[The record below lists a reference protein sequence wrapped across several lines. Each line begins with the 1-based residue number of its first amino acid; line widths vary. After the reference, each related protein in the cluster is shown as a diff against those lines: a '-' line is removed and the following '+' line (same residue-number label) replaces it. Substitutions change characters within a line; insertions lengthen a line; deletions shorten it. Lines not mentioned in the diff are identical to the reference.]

1 LTDIGTTVG
10 APAAPRHAA
19 VGFERYAVVTFATT
33 QICEDLRK
41 VRAQCAP
48 SGRPLMDAHV
58 TVKGGFLDL
67 RDLDAALRAI
77 GEAVAWAN
85 PFAIRTTDPQVLTR
99 GDRASIVLPLEE
111 SRALRAMHDRLV
123 EALAPHGV
131 HDSQQDLPGAYAP
144 HVTVVQ
150 NVPIDG
156 LERSV
161 RAVEGWRLN
170 YFWTVRDVDLVGL
183 RDGLWQS
190 LRVFRFG
197 RPRPFID

>member
-1 LTDIGTTVG
+1 VTDLGATV
-10 APAAPRHAA
+10 ATQRAPPPAAA
-19 VGFERYAVVTFATT
+19 GFERYAIVAFATT

-41 VRAQCAP
+41 VRAQCAR

-58 TVKGGFLDL
+58 TVKGGFSEL
-67 RDLDAALRAI
+67 RDLTTALRAI
-77 GEAVAWAN
+77 GEAVAGAN
-85 PFAIRTTDPQVLTR
+85 PFAVRTTDPQVLTR

-111 SRALRAMHDRLV
+111 STALRTLHGRLV
-123 EALAPHGV
+123 EALAPHGL
-131 HDSQQDLPGAYAP
+131 HDSEQDRPGGYTP
-144 HVTVVQ
+144 HLTVVQ
-150 NVPIDG
+150 DVEIDG
-156 LERSV
+156 IERSV

-197 RPRPFID
+197 RP

>member
-1 LTDIGTTVG
+1 VTEATVG
-10 APAAPRHAA
+10 TQTAPPPAAA
-19 VGFERYAVVTFATT
+19 GFERYAVVAFATP

-48 SGRPLMDAHV
+48 SGRPLLDAHV
-58 TVKGGFLDL
+58 TVKGGFSDL
-67 RDLDAALRAI
+67 RDLAAARAAI
-77 GEAVAWAN
+77 GAAVAGAN
-85 PFAIRTTDPQVLTR
+85 PFAVRTTDPRVLTR

-111 SRALRAMHDRLV
+111 STSLRTLHGRLV
-123 EALAPHGV
+123 EALAPYAL
-131 HDSQQDLPGAYAP
+131 HDSEQDRPGGYTP

-150 NVPIDG
+150 DVEIDG
-156 LERSV
+156 IEQSV

-183 RDGLWQS
+183 SDGLWRS

-197 RPRPFID
+197 RP

>member
-1 LTDIGTTVG
+1 MTDIGATVG
-10 APAAPRHAA
+10 GQLAPRPAAAD
-19 VGFERYAVVTFATT
+19 FERYAVVTFATT

-58 TVKGGFLDL
+58 TVKGGFSDL
-67 RDLDAALRAI
+67 RELDGPMRAI
-77 GEAVAWAN
+77 DQAVAGVN
-85 PFAIRTTDPQVLTR
+85 PFAVRTTEPQVLTR
-99 GDRASIVLPLEE
+99 GDRASIVLPLED
-111 SRALRAMHDRLV
+111 STALRALHGRLV
-123 EALAPHGV
+123 EALAPYGV
-131 HDSQQDLPGAYAP
+131 HDSQSDQPGAYAP

-150 NVPIDG
+150 DVPIDG
-156 LERSV
+156 LEQSV

-183 RDGLWQS
+183 RDRLWQS

-197 RPRPFID
+197 RL

>member
-1 LTDIGTTVG
+1 VTDVAGTIGLAT
-10 APAAPRHAA
+10 APRPAAI
-19 VGFERYAVVTFATT
+19 GYERYAVVTFATT

-48 SGRPLMDAHV
+48 AAQPLMDAHV
-58 TVKGGFLDL
+58 TVKGDFSDV
-67 RDLDAALRAI
+67 RDLTPALGAI
-77 GEAVAWAN
+77 REAVAGLN

-99 GDRASIVLPLEE
+99 GDRASIQLPLEE
-111 SRALRAMHDRLV
+111 SRVLRLLHGRLV
-123 EALAPHGV
+123 EALAPYGV
-131 HDSQQDLPGAYAP
+131 HGSPQDQPGGYTP

-150 NVPIDG
+150 DIGLDG
-156 LERSV
+156 VERSV

-183 RDGLWQS
+183 RDGLWHS

-197 RPRPFID
+197 RP

>member
-1 LTDIGTTVG
+1 LTDIGATVG
-10 APAAPRHAA
+10 GQGAPRPAAAD
-19 VGFERYAVVTFATT
+19 FERYAVVTFATT

-58 TVKGGFLDL
+58 TVKGGFSDV
-67 RDLDAALRAI
+67 RDLDAALGAI
-77 GEAVAWAN
+77 GPAVAGMN
-85 PFAIRTTDPQVLTR
+85 PFAIRTTDPQVLMQ

-111 SRALRAMHDRLV
+111 STALRALHGRLV
-123 EALAPHGV
+123 EALAPYGT
-131 HDSQQDLPGAYAP
+131 HDSRQDLPGGYSP

-150 NVPIDG
+150 DVEIG
-156 LERSV
+156 GIERSV

-183 RDGLWQS
+183 RDRLWQS

-197 RPRPFID
+197 RL